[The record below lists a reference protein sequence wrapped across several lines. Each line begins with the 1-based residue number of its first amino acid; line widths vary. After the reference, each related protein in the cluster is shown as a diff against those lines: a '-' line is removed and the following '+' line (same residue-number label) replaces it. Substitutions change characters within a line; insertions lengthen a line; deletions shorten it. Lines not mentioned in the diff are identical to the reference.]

1 LSMTLTG
8 ADVDGDSLTFDVVN
22 TPSSGTMSGTAPDLS
37 YTPFAGYN
45 GPDSFTFT
53 TNDGT
58 EISLPATVNITV
70 TPVNDPPTADDQGVS
85 TEEDTLLAIN
95 LTGSDPDGDQVS
107 FNVDSG
113 PSHGSLSGTLPNLIY
128 TPLEDYNGPDS
139 FTFIANDGLID
150 SEAATVGITVNPV
163 NDAPEADDQ
172 TLATD
177 EDVPVSITLTGSD
190 VDGDSISF
198 TIADGPSHGSLSG
211 VLPNLTYTPASDYN
225 GPDSFTFTTNDSH
238 TDSTA
243 ATVSI
248 TVSEIN
254 DAPIAIAQ
262 SVSTGED
269 SPAVFT
275 LTGSDIDGDSLIFSI
290 GSAPDHGS
298 LSGSAPNM
306 TYSPDADYH
315 GADSFTFKANDGL
328 LDSTLATINITVSPV
343 NDAPA
348 GNDQSVSTEENT
360 SLGISLSG
368 SDVDGDSLTYV
379 VVNNPTD
386 GSLSGTAPN
395 ILYSPDAGYNGP
407 DSITFKVN
415 DGAEDSP
422 LATVTINVTPINDP
436 PTADDQGTS
445 TEEDSSVAITLTGS
459 DPDGDSISFSVAAG
473 PSHGSLTG
481 SPPNVTYTPGGNYN
495 GSDSFTFKVNDG
507 TVDSAVATVNI
518 MVNPVNDAPTADSQA
533 AETDEDE
540 AVSISLRGSDV
551 EGDDLAYT
559 VVSSPSHGS
568 LSGSAPNLT
577 YAPNTDYNDS
587 DSFTFTVNDGA
598 VDSGI
603 ATVDITINPVND
615 APSADDLSIVTDEDT
630 PVTISLTG
638 SDVDGDPLSFTVAD
652 EPSNGALSGNP
663 PNLTYTPF
671 GNFSGSDSFTFV
683 ADDGAVSS
691 PAALINIT
699 INAINDSPTVEAGT
713 DLEVT
718 LPDSASLD
726 GTVSDDGLPQPPSV
740 VTTWSKISGPGPV
753 SFADAGA
760 VDTMASFAETGVY
773 VLRLAADDGE
783 LVASDDVMVT
793 VSPPPSDSPYL
804 EYGQVSGVGENWVQV
819 SLARSYNSMVAVA
832 AANVN
837 SWDPASVVR
846 IRNAS
851 GNSFEVRVDGVGGGS
866 PSNVTVHYLVVEE
879 GVYNTV
885 DHGVTMEAVKYLSS
899 VTDDDDSWIGE
910 NRTYANSYTDPV
922 VLGQVM
928 SYSDANFSVFW
939 SRGVN
944 TDDPPTSADLWVG
957 KHVAEDPVT
966 SRADE
971 IIGYV
976 VIEAGS
982 GSIEGINYFA
992 GLGGDTVR
1000 GMGNNPPY
1008 SYSLSGLVS
1017 ASTAVVS
1024 QAAMDGSDGGWAHL
1038 FGANPVSATN
1048 LDLVIDED
1056 QLVDSERIHSKEQ
1069 VAYLVFE
1076 DPDQGPTASF
1086 TYDTTDLTADYTDT
1100 STDGDGTVTSWSWD
1114 FGDGNSS
1121 TAQSPSHTY
1130 ATEGT
1135 YSVSLTITDD
1145 DGATDSASQSVTV
1158 TPPNA
1163 PPTADFT
1170 FSTTDLTADF
1180 TDTSTDGDGTVTG
1193 WSWAFGDGNTSTAQ
1207 SPDHAYASAGTY
1219 DVSLTIT
1226 DDDGAT
1232 DSASQSVTV
1241 TPPNA
1246 PPTADFTFSTNDL
1259 TADFT
1264 DTSTD
1269 SDGTVTS
1276 WSWDFGDGNTST
1288 AQSPSHTY
1296 AAKGTYIVSL
1306 TITDDDGTA
1315 NNTSQSV
1322 TVTSAPLGEI
1332 IYVSSSSGGTVGGV
1346 NFADEDII
1354 AYDPETDLWSMHFD
1368 GSDMG
1373 MSGSGSLDVDAFHL
1387 LDDGS
1392 ILLSIVG
1399 SSTLPDV
1406 GSVDDSDIVRF
1417 TPTSL
1422 GSVTAGAFEWYFD
1435 GSDVGLT
1442 ANGEDVDAIYLMG
1455 ADLILSTSGGFSV
1468 AGASGK
1474 DEDLIKFSPT
1484 SLGTDT
1490 SGTWSLYF
1498 DGSDVGL
1505 STSSDED
1512 SWGVWIDDDSGDIYL
1527 TSRGFYSADGV
1538 SGDCDDIYV
1547 CSPVSLG
1554 DSTNCALR
1562 LHFDG
1567 ESVGYANE
1575 RIDGIMITRDLGG
1588 ALLRKNI
1595 VTEDTGPIT
1604 IGR

>member
-1 LSMTLTG
+1 LLHVDYTLVVPNDPPVANDQGVATDEDTAVNITLTGSDPDNDPLTFSVTGGPGNGTLNGSAPDLTYTPFGNFNGVDSFSFTVNDSTVDSPEATVSITVDPVNDQPSAEGQSVDTNEDTAVAITLTGSDVDTGDTLSFAVASGPSNGSLSGTPPNLTYTPFDDFNGADSFTFTANDGQTDSASATVDITIDAVNDAPAADGQSVGTDEDTAVAITLSGSDIDAGDTLSFVVASGPSKGSLSGTPPNLTYTPFDDFNGSDSFTFTANDGQTDSASATVDIIIDAVNDAPAADGQSVGTDEDTAVSITLSGSDIDIDDTLSFAVAAGPSNGSLSGTPPNLTYTPFDDFNGSDSFTFTANDGQTDSASATVDITIDAVNDPPAADGQSVGTYEDTGVSITLSGSDIDTGDTLSFAVASGPSNGSLSGTPPNLTYTPFDDFNGPDSFTFTANDGQKDSASATVDISVDPVNDTPTADDQSVSTEENSSLSITLTG

-577 YAPNTDYNDS
+577 YAPNTDYNGS

-683 ADDGAVSS
+683 ADDGAISS

-699 INAINDSPTVEAGT
+699 INAINDSPAVEAGA

-726 GTVSDDGLPQPPSV
+726 SLPPSLQ
-740 VTTWSKISGPGPV
+740 PG
-753 SFADAGA
+753 
-760 VDTMASFAETGVY
+760 
-773 VLRLAADDGE
+773 
-783 LVASDDVMVT
+783 
-793 VSPPPSDSPYL
+793 
-804 EYGQVSGVGENWVQV
+804 
-819 SLARSYNSMVAVA
+819 AR
-832 AANVN
+832 
-837 SWDPASVVR
+837 
-846 IRNAS
+846 
-851 GNSFEVRVDGVGGGS
+851 
-866 PSNVTVHYLVVEE
+866 
-879 GVYNTV
+879 
-885 DHGVTMEAVKYLSS
+885 
-899 VTDDDDSWIGE
+899 
-910 NRTYANSYTDPV
+910 
-922 VLGQVM
+922 
-928 SYSDANFSVFW
+928 
-939 SRGVN
+939 
-944 TDDPPTSADLWVG
+944 
-957 KHVAEDPVT
+957 
-966 SRADE
+966 
-971 IIGYV
+971 
-976 VIEAGS
+976 
-982 GSIEGINYFA
+982 
-992 GLGGDTVR
+992 
-1000 GMGNNPPY
+1000 
-1008 SYSLSGLVS
+1008 
-1017 ASTAVVS
+1017 
-1024 QAAMDGSDGGWAHL
+1024 
-1038 FGANPVSATN
+1038 
-1048 LDLVIDED
+1048 
-1056 QLVDSERIHSKEQ
+1056 
-1069 VAYLVFE
+1069 
-1076 DPDQGPTASF
+1076 
-1086 TYDTTDLTADYTDT
+1086 
-1100 STDGDGTVTSWSWD
+1100 
-1114 FGDGNSS
+1114 
-1121 TAQSPSHTY
+1121 
-1130 ATEGT
+1130 
-1135 YSVSLTITDD
+1135 
-1145 DGATDSASQSVTV
+1145 
-1158 TPPNA
+1158 
-1163 PPTADFT
+1163 
-1170 FSTTDLTADF
+1170 
-1180 TDTSTDGDGTVTG
+1180 
-1193 WSWAFGDGNTSTAQ
+1193 
-1207 SPDHAYASAGTY
+1207 
-1219 DVSLTIT
+1219 
-1226 DDDGAT
+1226 
-1232 DSASQSVTV
+1232 
-1241 TPPNA
+1241 
-1246 PPTADFTFSTNDL
+1246 
-1259 TADFT
+1259 
-1264 DTSTD
+1264 
-1269 SDGTVTS
+1269 
-1276 WSWDFGDGNTST
+1276 
-1288 AQSPSHTY
+1288 
-1296 AAKGTYIVSL
+1296 
-1306 TITDDDGTA
+1306 
-1315 NNTSQSV
+1315 
-1322 TVTSAPLGEI
+1322 
-1332 IYVSSSSGGTVGGV
+1332 
-1346 NFADEDII
+1346 
-1354 AYDPETDLWSMHFD
+1354 
-1368 GSDMG
+1368 
-1373 MSGSGSLDVDAFHL
+1373 
-1387 LDDGS
+1387 
-1392 ILLSIVG
+1392 
-1399 SSTLPDV
+1399 
-1406 GSVDDSDIVRF
+1406 
-1417 TPTSL
+1417 
-1422 GSVTAGAFEWYFD
+1422 
-1435 GSDVGLT
+1435 
-1442 ANGEDVDAIYLMG
+1442 
-1455 ADLILSTSGGFSV
+1455 
-1468 AGASGK
+1468 
-1474 DEDLIKFSPT
+1474 
-1484 SLGTDT
+1484 
-1490 SGTWSLYF
+1490 
-1498 DGSDVGL
+1498 
-1505 STSSDED
+1505 
-1512 SWGVWIDDDSGDIYL
+1512 
-1527 TSRGFYSADGV
+1527 
-1538 SGDCDDIYV
+1538 
-1547 CSPVSLG
+1547 
-1554 DSTNCALR
+1554 
-1562 LHFDG
+1562 
-1567 ESVGYANE
+1567 
-1575 RIDGIMITRDLGG
+1575 
-1588 ALLRKNI
+1588 
-1595 VTEDTGPIT
+1595 
-1604 IGR
+1604 